1 MKVPA
6 LAAPILSVALAGS
19 LLAGC
24 QSAAPIRFYT
34 LLPAATSEPV
44 PTQDPAFRIELG
56 AVTIPSQVD
65 TPRIVVRES
74 AGRLTPIEG
83 QRWIAPLADE
93 VRAAL
98 SNALSRKLG
107 VPDLGTASLG
117 GDGGEAG
124 GLPLYRVRV
133 TLRRFESELG
143 SRALIDATWTLSSA
157 RDPARR
163 ASCDSRVEATVTGG
177 YEALAEGHQ
186 RALATLAA
194 RIARGLDALHAG
206 PASNVCAAAEAG

>member
-1 MKVPA
+1 MKAPA
-6 LAAPILSVALAGS
+6 LAALTLT

-65 TPRIVVRES
+65 TPRIVIRES
-74 AGRLTPIEG
+74 AGRLTPVEG

-98 SNALSRKLG
+98 STALSRKLG
-107 VPDLGTASLG
+107 VPDLGTA
-117 GDGGEAG
+117 GDGGETG

-163 ASCDSRVEATVTGG
+163 ASCDSRVESTVTGG
-177 YEALAEGHQ
+177 YDALAEGHQ
-186 RALATLAA
+186 RALATLAG

-206 PASNVCAAAEAG
+206 PASNVCATAEAG

>member
-1 MKVPA
+1 MKAPA
-6 LAAPILSVALAGS
+6 LAALTLTLA
-19 LLAGC
+19 LAGC
-24 QSAAPIRFYT
+24 QSAAPIRYYT
-34 LLPAATSEPV
+34 LLPAAISEPV

-98 SNALSRKLG
+98 STALSRKLG
-107 VPDLGTASLG
+107 VPDLGYA

-163 ASCDSRVEATVTGG
+163 ASCDSRVEATVASG